1 MAGHARCAHIYT
13 DTPKNRDRNRVGKQC
28 GQFAVNETP
37 FCKWHA
43 GNSAQVIDAHRRKR
57 YEAEIEKEIEAATP
71 AGFARHLKH
80 ALDNPDEEEVVT
92 PNDGGFTKLWQ
103 EDHPMLDPF
112 SLLLWE
118 IRRSGARIEWFD
130 RKLDELK
137 DEKSLWWGMTKREVV
152 GASEFAGTNKTYEA
166 RENVL
171 VKMQNEERKRLQ
183 ALRDEWQNNRFE
195 AAKIAGYGAFR
206 ASTRALIA
214 AFLDGFSLDPS
225 DPEVQAVLRAAL
237 ATLPDPIPM
246 LDAPDGKVLAR
257 STR

>member
-57 YEAEIEKEIEAATP
+57 YEAEIAEEADRAVGLSP
-71 AGFARHLKH
+71 RS
-80 ALDNPDEEEVVT
+80 V
-92 PNDGGFTKLWQ
+92 GGFTELWA

-130 RKLDELK
+130 RKLDEIK
-137 DEKSLWWGMTKREVV
+137 DEKGLYWGLTKQEKIN
-152 GASEFAGTNKTYEA
+152 ASEFAGTNKTYEA

>member
-1 MAGHARCAHIYT
+1 MARCAHIYS
-13 DTPKNRDRNRVGKQC
+13 DAPGNVEKNRVGKQC
-28 GQFAVNETP
+28 GQWAVNETP
-37 FCKWHA
+37 FCKFHA

-57 YEAEIEKEIEAATP
+57 FEEETERAVEAAISHLP
-71 AGFARHLKH
+71 AGS
-80 ALDNPDEEEVVT
+80 
-92 PNDGGFTKLWQ
+92 GGTFTGLWA
-103 EDHPMLDPF
+103 EDHDMLDPF

-118 IRRSGARIEWFD
+118 IRRSGSRIEWFD
-130 RKLDELK
+130 SQIDQLSS
-137 DEKSLWWGMTKREVV
+137 EKSIWWGLTKQEKI

-214 AFLDGFSLDPS
+214 ALVEAFEIDTA
-225 DPEVQAVLRAAL
+225 DPEVQATLRAAL
-237 ATLPDPIPM
+237 ESLPDPIPM
-246 LDAPDGKVLAR
+246 LDAPDGKVLDKAR
-257 STR
+257 R